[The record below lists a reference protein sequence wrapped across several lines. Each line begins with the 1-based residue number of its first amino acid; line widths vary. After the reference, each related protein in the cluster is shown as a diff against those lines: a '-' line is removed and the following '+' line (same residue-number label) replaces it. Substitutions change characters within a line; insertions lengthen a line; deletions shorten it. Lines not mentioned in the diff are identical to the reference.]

1 MLLKYVFCHKHK
13 GSGNLISGEI
23 PDKEIYED
31 YSFSCG
37 VCAVADPQPVPTIIT
52 LDDSSLEAFH
62 KTIGYS
68 SIMSYVAGELEDQN
82 HHSMVDLPDKLL
94 KEVRHHMSMDVDDSF
109 FFACAVYRAFLIRYV
124 PD

>member
-52 LDDSSLEAFH
+52 LDDRSLE
-62 KTIGYS
+62 
-68 SIMSYVAGELEDQN
+68 N